1 MAISH
6 AQTGETMS
14 SSSESARRRAEQF
27 VEKEQQFH
35 LGFLPTEQSHPR
47 TRGLDAAFAEDTARG
62 VRMLQDVDRD
72 VLAMARRVLAS
83 PEYGALV
90 SALERTVRSGHR
102 VVFSGCGATGRL
114 SILLE
119 SLWRTACARLEG
131 ASSWADRVES
141 IMTGG
146 DYALVK
152 SVEFFEDYASF
163 GRRQVEMARLG

>member
-1 MAISH
+1 MTISH

-83 PEYGALV
+83 PE
-90 SALERTVRSGHR
+90 
-102 VVFSGCGATGRL
+102 
-114 SILLE
+114 
-119 SLWRTACARLEG
+119 
-131 ASSWADRVES
+131 
-141 IMTGG
+141 
-146 DYALVK
+146 
-152 SVEFFEDYASF
+152 
-163 GRRQVEMARLG
+163 